1 MSGLAKRRQR
11 ILRLRGIEHR
21 LAKLRLAGVD
31 AKLRELEAV
40 SDRIAA
46 LQLGNASPTG
56 LMRGATLNASGEFG
70 QRLERAGIDIAA
82 PTAQAKEQRD
92 AAEAA
97 RITAWQGEEKSARL
111 HIRAAATEAKAAEQR
126 FIASLP
132 WRKRP

>member
-21 LAKLRLAGVD
+21 LAQLRLAGAE
-31 AKLRELEAV
+31 AKLRELEDVAE
-40 SDRIAA
+40 RIAGLRLSTA
-46 LQLGNASPTG
+46 LPAG
-56 LMRGATLNASGEFG
+56 LVRGATLNASGEFG
-70 QRLERAGIDIAA
+70 QRLERAGMDIAA

>member
-21 LAKLRLAGVD
+21 LAKLRLTGVD

-56 LMRGATLNASGEFG
+56 LMRGAALNASSELAL
-70 QRLERAGIDIAA
+70 RLDRAAQDIIA
-82 PTAQAKEQRD
+82 PTANAREQRED
-92 AAEAA
+92 AEAA
-97 RITAWQGEEKSARL
+97 RIAAWQSEEQSARL
-111 HIRAAATEAKAAEQR
+111 HARAAAAEAKAAEQR

-132 WRKRP
+132 WKKRP